1 MNCGLDFGTSNSTF
15 ALCRES
21 VVTLVP
27 LEDESV
33 TIPSAVFYPVTAP
46 QPCFGKQA
54 MQLFMEGEEGRF
66 MRSLKRILGTSLMND
81 GTVVNGRLK
90 KFEDIL
96 ADFIGHMKAVA
107 QQQSGVEM
115 TNVVL
120 GRPVHF
126 ADNDSRID
134 SRAQDELQRIAKTVG
149 FKNVTF
155 QYEPIAA
162 AFAHERELRSEKLAL
177 VVDIGGGT
185 SDFTVIRLAQDVM
198 DKADRTDDIL
208 GNSGIR
214 IGGNDFDKDLSLNAF
229 MPAFGYGTDFGEKN
243 LPLPAVPFHDMS
255 EWSKINFLYTPK
267 MYKQMRDILP
277 QSHAPEKF
285 ARYIKLLEEE
295 KGHQLL
301 AAVED
306 CKIGL
311 TDYLRVTSLL
321 HFVEAGFD
329 VSVTRHIFNDAVG
342 KHVRAIVD
350 DIDDCLQQAQVA
362 EHAIELIILT
372 GGTTEVPLLR
382 ETVAQKFPQADISE
396 ENKLSSVGMGLGY
409 ESIRRFG
416 AGA

>member
-1 MNCGLDFGTSNSTF
+1 MNCGLDFGTSNSTL
-15 ALCRES
+15 ALCRERA
-21 VVTLVP
+21 VTLVP
-27 LEDESV
+27 LEEDGI
-33 TIPSAVFYPVTAP
+33 TIPSAVFYSAVAP

-81 GTVVNGRLK
+81 GTVVNGKLK
-90 KFEDIL
+90 KFEDVL
-96 ADFIGHMKAVA
+96 GDFIGHMKAVA
-107 QQQSGVEM
+107 EQHSGVEM
-115 TNVVL
+115 INVVM

-126 ADNDSRID
+126 ADNDSKTD
-134 SRAQDELQRIAKTVG
+134 SRAQDELQNIAQAVG
-149 FKNVTF
+149 FKHVAF

-162 AFAHERELRSEKLAL
+162 AFAHERNLPSEKLAL
-177 VVDIGGGT
+177 VADIGGGT

-214 IGGNDFDKDLSLNAF
+214 IGGNDFDKDLSLRAF
-229 MPAFGYGTDFGEKN
+229 MPDFGYGTDYGEKN

-267 MYKQMRDILP
+267 MHKQMRDILP

-285 ARYIKLLEEE
+285 SRYIKLLEEE

-311 TDYLRVTSLL
+311 TDHLQVTASLD
-321 HFVEAGFD
+321 FVEEAF
-329 VSVTRHIFNDAVG
+329 SVTVVRSVFNDAVD
-342 KHVRAIVD
+342 KHVRAIIA
-350 DIDDCLQQAQVA
+350 DIDDCLRQAQIA
-362 EHAIELIILT
+362 EEAVELIILT
-372 GGTTEVPLLR
+372 GGTTEVPLLK
-382 ETVAQKFPQADISE
+382 ETIAAKFPQAEISE
-396 ENKLSSVGMGLGY
+396 ENKLSSVGLGLGY
-409 ESIRRFG
+409 EAIRRFG
-416 AGA
+416 